1 MEFDSGSGDISDVVA
16 SRPAF
21 AVVTTSTAPGGSS
34 GVTTTL
40 IVIGA
45 LFLLGVGVLLV
56 AEYVRP
62 SLPNC

>member
-1 MEFDSGSGDISDVVA
+1 MEFDSGSGDISDVVV

-21 AVVTTSTAPGGSS
+21 AVTTSTAPGGSS

-40 IVIGA
+40 IVIGV